1 MKHIE
6 TNTWAISIDR
16 ENFFNSYSSR
26 DDAIQYLRE
35 KYGEG
40 YVGRY
45 AKFEFDENDIS
56 YDETSYYLKEK
67 LFSEVGD
74 FADNWEMTRE
84 EEIELSKILAK
95 EVIKFINEH
104 DLQPTCVE
112 IVEIERVLAGEQ
124 E

>member
-1 MKHIE
+1 MKYIE

-16 ENFFNSYSSR
+16 ENFFNNYCSR
-26 DDAIQYLRE
+26 EDAIQYLRE

-40 YVGRY
+40 YVGRC

-84 EEIELSKILAK
+84 EKIELSKILAK
-95 EVIKFINEH
+95 AVINFVNEH
-104 DLQPTCVE
+104 HLQPDCVE
-112 IVEIERVLAGEQ
+112 IVEIERVFGGE
-124 E
+124 